1 MTQPP
6 VPKKRT
12 LLQSSQGTAP
22 ADGGASAPLNGRR
35 SERTRKRAGPK
46 TGESIAKGEGDP
58 KPTQG
63 PKAVVSLAPDPGDTD
78 ALALARA
85 IVAPGLRHSV
95 AVADFG
101 AQALGPEVERPGL
114 GDYADALAATL
125 ERAGDPGSSRR
136 MLAAQAIALD
146 AVFSEMLRRSAG
158 NLGKFP
164 DAADRYLRLAL
175 KAQAN
180 SRATL
185 EALHRLSEPPPAP
198 PRYVSVRDGGQA
210 VIADQFHHHAGAPI
224 LEDQSHATRTIGQGP
239 AMPGENPAR
248 WPVPGSEGSGQ
259 G

>member
-1 MTQPP
+1 MTKRRRASPTPP
-6 VPKKRT
+6 
-12 LLQSSQGTAP
+12 
-22 ADGGASAPLNGRR
+22 
-35 SERTRKRAGPK
+35 
-46 TGESIAKGEGDP
+46 
-58 KPTQG
+58 QG

-85 IVAPGLRHSV
+85 LVAPGLRHSV

-125 ERAGDPGSSRR
+125 EKAGDPGSSRR

-164 DAADRYLRLAL
+164 DAAERYLRLAM

-180 SRATL
+180 ARATL
-185 EALHRLSEPPPAP
+185 EALARLNDSPPAP
-198 PRYVSVRDGGQA
+198 PRMVQLRDNAQA
-210 VIADQFHHHAGAPI
+210 VIADQFHISGG
-224 LEDQSHATRTIGQGP
+224 QSHATAAIGPGP
-239 AMPGENPAR
+239 AMLGENPER
-248 WPVPGSEGSGQ
+248 WPVPGSGGEGQ